1 MSTVELT
8 VENFDDVV
16 SGNDFVVIDF
26 WADWCGPCRQFAPVF
41 ERAAEK
47 NEDIVFAKVDTEAQQ
62 QLAAAFEVR
71 SIPTLAV
78 IRDQTVIYAQPGA
91 LPDTALE
98 SLLKQAR
105 EIDMAELRKQA
116 AEASEESQPK
126 ES

>member
-8 VENFDDVV
+8 AENFDDVV

-26 WADWCGPCRQFAPVF
+26 WADWCGPCRQFAPVY

-47 NEDIVFAKVDTEAQQ
+47 HEDIVFAKVDTEAQQ

-78 IRDQTVIYAQPGA
+78 IRDQTVIYAQPGS
-91 LPDTALE
+91 LPDAALE

-105 EIDMAELRKQA
+105 EVDMAEVRKQA
-116 AEASEESQPK
+116 AEASQESQPK